1 MLEVRARRSFGKFTL
16 DVDFATG
23 PGGLTALF
31 GRSGAGKT
39 LVVNMLAG
47 LVRPSEGRI
56 AIDGSLL
63 FDSARGID
71 LPPEKR
77 RLGYVFQEGLLFPHM
92 SVRSNLAYGAPR
104 RGSTAARAEFG
115 HIVALLGLDAL
126 LERRPR
132 DLSGGEKQRVAI
144 GRALLAAPQLVLMDE
159 PLASLDAARKAEILP
174 YIERLRDELRLPIVY
189 VSHAMEEIVRLA
201 DTVVLISNGRASA
214 TGPVEEVMSRLDLR
228 PMTGRY
234 DAGAVLGA
242 TVESHDEGYALTML
256 RFPGG
261 RLMVPRIELPVGARL
276 RVRVRARDVSIA
288 LAAPEDISILNIFP
302 GRIVQVGEDAGAQV
316 DLLVDVGAPLW
327 ARVTA
332 RSFHDLGLAPGKSV
346 YALIKAVAIDR
357 HSLGRAGTG
366 RFLGEEDGDAL

>member
-56 AIDGSLL
+56 AIDGNLL

-77 RLGYVFQEGLLFPHM
+77 RLGYVFQEGRLFPHI
-92 SVRSNLAYGAPR
+92 SVRSNLAYGTPR
-104 RGSTAARAEFG
+104 RGSAAARAEFG

-189 VSHAMEEIVRLA
+189 VSHVMEEIVRLA
-201 DTVVLISNGRASA
+201 DTVVLISNGRVSA
-214 TGPVEEVMSRLDLR
+214 TGPIEEVMSRLDLR

-234 DAGAVLGA
+234 EAGAVLAA
-242 TVESHDEGYALTML
+242 TVESHDEGYALTAL

-261 RLMVPRIELPVGARL
+261 RLLVPLIELPVGARL

-288 LAAPEDISILNIFP
+288 LTPPRDISILNIFP
-302 GRIVQVGEDAGAQV
+302 GRIVQVGEDAAAQV
-316 DLLVDVGAPLW
+316 DLLVDVGSPLW

-357 HSLGRAGTG
+357 HSLGRAGAA
-366 RFLGEEDGDAL
+366 RFLGEEDGSGL